1 MKSDEAPKGGG
12 SGGGPC
18 GSKEVSTTNNYELSA
33 NQITFTAA
41 PPIPPAGVPEKSV
54 IALLAAGTGVDGM
67 VDVRGSQGVRIT
79 AGPAPG
85 LPAGKAT
92 TKGVTIAAGQAD
104 TVSIERGLFPGT
116 DQRIKMTPQGITVN
130 AGSMPVTIESL
141 REITLSVA
149 GGAAKITISPT
160 GVKIEGMTVK
170 IEGTLM
176 TEVKGLNTSLKAD
189 AFNIIGGALTKI
201 G

>member
-1 MKSDEAPKGGG
+1 MNDEAPKGGG

-41 PPIPPAGVPEKSV
+41 PPIPPAGIPEKSV
-54 IALLAAGTGVDGM
+54 IALLAAGTGVDGI
-67 VDVRGSQGVRIT
+67 VDARGSQGVRIT
-79 AGPAPG
+79 AGPPPG

-92 TKGVTIAAGQAD
+92 TNGVEIATGQ
-104 TVSIERGLFPGT
+104 TGSIKLERGLLPI
-116 DQRIKMTPQGITVN
+116 DQKIEVTPTGIKVN

-149 GGAAKITISPT
+149 GGTSKITIGPE
-160 GVKIEGMTVK
+160 GIKITGMTITIDAVLSTD
-170 IEGTLM
+170 IS
-176 TEVKGLNTSLKAD
+176 GLFTSVKAD
-189 AFNIIGGALTKI
+189 AITEINGLLTTIG
-201 G
+201 